1 MGPMVDTENSPKP
14 TSLAMDLLGDFDRTG
29 GREIRLKALVALGEE
44 LDISG
49 PVMRVTLA
57 RLRERGWF
65 DVRREGRESIYRFTP
80 TALQA
85 LDEGRR
91 KIFRDPTAPWNGE
104 WSMVIYTVPE
114 NDRQTRDDLRKKL
127 AWLGF
132 GSLAAATWVCPHP
145 RLDAV
150 ANTAALLPT
159 ARLTL
164 LTTRTTGL
172 PADRAMA
179 AQCWELDEIAAD
191 YAEFVRRLRTGH
203 GDFRARTLDAGAALA
218 ERVRLVN
225 AYRHVVQRDPQLPTE
240 LQPPGWT
247 GDEAHRLFMQA
258 HEALAATSTD
268 LYAKAAAS

>member
-1 MGPMVDTENSPKP
+1 MVDTENSPKP

-29 GREIRLKALVALGEE
+29 GREIRLKALVALGEA

-91 KIFRDPTAPWNGE
+91 KIFRDPATPWNGE

-150 ANTAALLPT
+150 ANAAALLPT

-203 GDFRARTLDAGAALA
+203 ADYRARALDAAAALA

-247 GDEAHRLFMQA
+247 GDEAYRLFTQA
-258 HEALAATSTD
+258 HDALAAMSTD
-268 LYAKAAAS
+268 LYAKASTQ

>member
-1 MGPMVDTENSPKP
+1 MVDTENSPKP

-80 TALQA
+80 AALQS

-91 KIFRDPTAPWNGE
+91 KIFRDPVAPWNGE

-127 AWLGF
+127 TWLGF
-132 GSLAAATWVCPHP
+132 GPLAPATWVCPHP
-145 RLDAV
+145 RLDEI
-150 ANTAALLPT
+150 ANAAARLTT

-179 AQCWELDEIAAD
+179 AQCWELDEIAAE
-191 YAEFVRRLRTGH
+191 YATFVRRLRSRLGEYRSPGLGGGT
-203 GDFRARTLDAGAALA
+203 ALA

-247 GDEAHRLFMQA
+247 GDEAHRLFTQA
-258 HEALAATSTD
+258 HDALAALSTD
-268 LYAKAAAS
+268 LYAEATTQ

>member
-1 MGPMVDTENSPKP
+1 MVDNGNSPKP
-14 TSLAMDLLGDFDRTG
+14 TSLTMDLLGDFDRTG

-91 KIFRDPTAPWNGE
+91 KIFREPLAPWDGE

-114 NDRQTRDDLRKKL
+114 SDRQTRDELRKKL
-127 AWLGF
+127 SWLGF
-132 GSLAAATWVCPHP
+132 GPLAPATWVCPHP
-145 RLDAV
+145 RLDEI
-150 ANTAALLPT
+150 ANAAATLPN
-159 ARLTL
+159 ARLAL

-179 AQCWELDEIAAD
+179 AQCWELEEIAAD
-191 YAEFVRRLRTGH
+191 YATFVRWLRTRL
-203 GDFRARTLDAGAALA
+203 DEYRSPALDAGTALA

-225 AYRHVVQRDPQLPTE
+225 TYRHAVQRDPQLPAE

-247 GDEAHRLFMQA
+247 GDEAHRLFVRA
-258 HEALAATSTD
+258 HDALAAAATP
-268 LYAKAAAS
+268 YAEAAVPQ